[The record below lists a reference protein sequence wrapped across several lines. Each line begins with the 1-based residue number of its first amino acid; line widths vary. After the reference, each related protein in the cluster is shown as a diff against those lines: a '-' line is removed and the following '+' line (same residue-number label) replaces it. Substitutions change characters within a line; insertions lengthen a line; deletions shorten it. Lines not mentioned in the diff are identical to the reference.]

1 MKIKNILGMKVLDN
15 KANEVGKINDVE
27 FDVETGKIGEIT
39 ISLKKN
45 LLDKNNDVTVK
56 YENVKSIGDYVLLDI
71 DIDVDTGEN

>member
-27 FDVETGKIGEIT
+27 FDVETGKIGEIS